1 MVSAVQFQNK
11 FEQQSETMA
20 ILSTDAAARLRAA
33 TNRKLKIAVVVICV
47 VLMTLVV
54 AYSERDI
61 SLPVYVGK
69 VM

>member
-1 MVSAVQFQNK
+1 
-11 FEQQSETMA
+11 MA

-47 VLMTLVV
+47 VLMTIVV

-61 SLPVYVGK
+61 SLPVHTGK

>member
-1 MVSAVQFQNK
+1 MS
-11 FEQQSETMA
+11 

>member
-1 MVSAVQFQNK
+1 
-11 FEQQSETMA
+11 MA

-33 TNRKLKIAVVVICV
+33 TTRKLKIAVVVMCV
-47 VLMTLVV
+47 ILMTLVV

-61 SLPVYVGK
+61 SLPVHSGK

>member
-1 MVSAVQFQNK
+1 MD
-11 FEQQSETMA
+11 

>member
-1 MVSAVQFQNK
+1 MQFQNK
-11 FEQQSETMA
+11 FKQQSEIMD

-33 TNRKLKIAVVVICV
+33 TNRKLKIAVVVMCV
-47 VLMTLVV
+47 VLMTIVV

-61 SLPVYVGK
+61 SLPVHTGK